1 MAVPVLS
8 TALHRAFA
16 LAAEWHMADTR
27 KETNIPYISHLLAVT
42 SLVLEDGGGEDEAI
56 AALLHDAGEDAGGEP
71 VIARIEREFSSRVA
85 EIVRSCSDS
94 LRPRGAGKDPWPERK
109 RAYLAHLREVAER
122 GDRGLMLVSAADKLH
137 NARSILVDYLLVG
150 EDLWSR
156 FNARRVDVLWYHDAV
171 LDIVRSPLNGTRV
184 VQQLEFVMAE
194 LYRGTG
200 LARSQPG
207 GVPMEPPLRDSDE
220 APL

>member
-27 KETNIPYISHLLAVT
+27 K
-42 SLVLEDGGGEDEAI
+42 G
-56 AALLHDAGEDAGGEP
+56 
-71 VIARIEREFSSRVA
+71 
-85 EIVRSCSDS
+85 
-94 LRPRGAGKDPWPERK
+94 
-109 RAYLAHLREVAER
+109 
-122 GDRGLMLVSAADKLH
+122 
-137 NARSILVDYLLVG
+137 
-150 EDLWSR
+150 
-156 FNARRVDVLWYHDAV
+156 LWYHDAV
-171 LDIVRSPLNGTRV
+171 LDIARSPLNGTRV